1 MSSPQITLQTVTGVD
16 VELTIAGP
24 GSRSY
29 AFIVDWHIRLL
40 VMLAW
45 LLAGHLIYSGGT
57 FQIAPNPGYGYVL
70 WVWLPA
76 LAIYFLY
83 HPVLEIAM
91 RGRTPGKRIAGV
103 RLVTREGDIPGV
115 GALLLRNVF
124 RVVDSMPLA
133 YLVGLATVV
142 MTQEHV
148 RIGDLAA
155 GTLLV
160 MDHDSSAST
169 FTSSAATKNGLT
181 PQAADLIQELLDRW
195 PALDET
201 TGPPLRGRCSR
212 DWSRRCLAQNWRS
225 SARSTCAA
233 VSSPSWVRHEREH
246 RAAGVGNLAHCGVA
260 RPGPILDGLERKR
273 DHSVTDTLRAIELYR
288 ALGRDLSIVR
298 RTAARQP
305 HDARARAKLREAAR
319 GHLSQAA

>member
-1 MSSPQITLQTVTGVD
+1 MSSPRITLQTVTGVD

-29 AFIVDWHIRLL
+29 AFIIDWHIRLL
-40 VMLAW
+40 IMLAW
-45 LLAGHLIYSGGT
+45 LLVGHLIYSAGT
-57 FQIAPNPGYGYVL
+57 FQMPPNPGSGYVL
-70 WVWLPA
+70 WVWSPA

-83 HPVLEIAM
+83 HPILEVAM

-124 RVVDSMPLA
+124 RILDSLPFA

-142 MTQEHV
+142 MTDQHV

-160 MDHDSSAST
+160 MDHDSSASA
-169 FTSSAATKNGLT
+169 FTSPAAAKGGLS

-195 PALDET
+195 PALDEQNRAT
-201 TGPPLRGRCSR
+201 IARTL
-212 DWSRRCLAQNWRS
+212 LARLEPQLP
-225 SARSTCAA
+225 AA
-233 VSSPSWVRHEREH
+233 
-246 RAAGVGNLAHCGVA
+246 
-260 RPGPILDGLERKR
+260 
-273 DHSVTDTLRAIELYR
+273 EL
-288 ALGRDLSIVR
+288 
-298 RTAARQP
+298 
-305 HDARARAKLREAAR
+305 AKLGTLDLRSRLVAK
-319 GHLSQAA
+319 LSTP